1 MTTDTLDIRET
12 NTMSIRVLQNKKKLT
27 YSDIDNIFI
36 VSIQA
41 RQTWS
46 LVNLQYISKAIW
58 KAYKDKLE
66 VNHTIVLRETL
77 KKLYVL
83 FNELLGTLNT
93 TWIENH
99 KLLDMYK
106 KEIQSIILNP
116 NQRKH
121 LIEKHKD
128 EYILLM
134 NKEK

>member
-46 LVNLQYISKAIW
+46 LVNLQYVSKAIW

-83 FNELLGTLNT
+83 FNELLTTLNT

-121 LIEKHKD
+121 LIEQHKD

>member
-46 LVNLQYISKAIW
+46 LVNLQYVSKAIW

-134 NKEK
+134 SKEK

>member
-1 MTTDTLDIRET
+1 MNDALLNTRET
-12 NTMSIRVLQNKKKLT
+12 NTLSIRVLQNKKKLT

-46 LVNLQYISKAIW
+46 LVNLQHVSKAIW

-66 VNHTIVLRETL
+66 VNHAIVLRENL
-77 KKLYVL
+77 KLLYLV
-83 FNELLGTLNT
+83 FNNLLIELNT
-93 TWIENH
+93 TWVENH
-99 KLLDMYK
+99 KLLTVYEN
-106 KEIQSIILNP
+106 EIRPSIINP
-116 NQRKH
+116 AKRKH

>member
-46 LVNLQYISKAIW
+46 LVNLQHVSKAIW

-66 VNHTIVLRETL
+66 VNHAIILRENL
-77 KKLYVL
+77 KQLYL
-83 FNELLGTLNT
+83 IFNDLLIELNT
-93 TWIENH
+93 TWVENH
-99 KLLDMYK
+99 KLLTVYEN
-106 KEIQSIILNP
+106 EIRPSIINP
-116 NQRKH
+116 AKRKH
-121 LIEKHKD
+121 LVEKHKD

>member
-46 LVNLQYISKAIW
+46 LVNLQYVSKAIW

-121 LIEKHKD
+121 LIEQHKD

>member
-46 LVNLQYISKAIW
+46 LVNLQHVSKAIW

-66 VNHTIVLRETL
+66 VNHAIVLRENL
-77 KKLYVL
+77 KLLYLV
-83 FNELLGTLNT
+83 FNNLLIELNT
-93 TWIENH
+93 TWVENH
-99 KLLDMYK
+99 KLLEIYK
-106 KEIQSIILNP
+106 SNLQPFIINLTK
-116 NQRKH
+116 RKH

>member
-46 LVNLQYISKAIW
+46 LVNLQYVSKAIW

>member
-66 VNHTIVLRETL
+66 INHTIVLRETL
-77 KKLYVL
+77 KKLYLL

-99 KLLDMYK
+99 KLLDLYK
-106 KEIQSIILNP
+106 KEIQSTILNP

-121 LIEKHKD
+121 LIEQHKD

-134 NKEK
+134 SKEK